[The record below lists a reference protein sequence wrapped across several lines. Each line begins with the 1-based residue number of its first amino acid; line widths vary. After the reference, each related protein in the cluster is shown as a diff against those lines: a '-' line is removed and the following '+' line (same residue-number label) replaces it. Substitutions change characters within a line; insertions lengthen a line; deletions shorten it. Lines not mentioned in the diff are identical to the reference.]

1 MIAGRLTQHL
11 FFSAE
16 FLSLPEQI
24 KLRYMKVKIK
34 FTVLFSLLAIA
45 FSDHSQACTGIALK
59 AEDGSRVVA
68 RTVEW
73 AASPMN
79 CGYAVVPRG
88 YRQQSLTPDGMDG
101 MCYKARFG
109 YVGIYTEYD
118 NFVVEG
124 VNEAGL
130 SAGLFFFPGYG
141 EYPDYKAD
149 EKASCISDMQLVTWI
164 LSSFDS
170 IDALKEGICAVKVV
184 SLDPRVG
191 TVHWRIS
198 EAGGRVVVLEYKDG
212 KPCFYENPLGVLT
225 NSPGFEWHIT
235 NLANYVNLH
244 PGAAESF
251 SMAEGLTVKPLG
263 GGSAMLGLPGD
274 FTPPSRFIRAAFFSA
289 SAPVWPDAF
298 STVLQAFHILN
309 NFDIPIGAQ
318 FSDGNVPEGLP
329 AATQFTS
336 ATDLANLKFYYRTC
350 WNSNLR
356 CIDLKTIDFR
366 KVKYRSVPLDEP
378 RVQEVEFLKIK

>member
-1 MIAGRLTQHL
+1 MIAGRLTQYL

-34 FTVLFSLLAIA
+34 FTVLFSLLAIV

-59 AEDGSRVVA
+59 AEDGSKVVA

-141 EYPDYKAD
+141 EYPEYKAD

-164 LSSFDS
+164 LSTFDS

-198 EAGGRVVVLEYKDG
+198 EAGGRGVGLEYKDG
-212 KPCFYENPLGVLT
+212 KACFYENPLGVLT

>member
-1 MIAGRLTQHL
+1 
-11 FFSAE
+11 
-16 FLSLPEQI
+16 
-24 KLRYMKVKIK
+24 MKVKIK
-34 FTVLFSLLAIA
+34 FTVLFSLLAIV

-59 AEDGSRVVA
+59 AEDGSKVVA

-141 EYPDYKAD
+141 EYPEYKAD

-170 IDALKEGICAVKVV
+170 IDALKEGICSVKVV

-212 KPCFYENPLGVLT
+212 KACFYENPLGVLT

-289 SAPVWPDAF
+289 SAPVLPDAF

>member
-1 MIAGRLTQHL
+1 
-11 FFSAE
+11 
-16 FLSLPEQI
+16 
-24 KLRYMKVKIK
+24 MKVKIK

-141 EYPDYKAD
+141 EYPEYKAD

-170 IDALKEGICAVKVV
+170 IDALEEGICAVKVV

>member
-16 FLSLPEQI
+16 FLSFPEQI

-34 FTVLFSLLAIA
+34 FTVLFSLLAIV

-59 AEDGSRVVA
+59 AEDGSKVVA

-141 EYPDYKAD
+141 EYPEYKAD

-164 LSSFDS
+164 LSTFDS
-170 IDALKEGICAVKVV
+170 IDALKEGICSVKVV